1 MYGIFAKPLKKAF
14 QTCMGH
20 GGVGGR
26 KKKLPEAKR
35 PRVRD
40 FQPIS
45 SRHGQNLTRLRSFF
59 QKWRLGGCARCAQ

>member
-1 MYGIFAKPLKKAF
+1 MYGTFGKPLKRAF

-26 KKKLPEAKR
+26 KKKLPEAER

-40 FQPIS
+40 FQRIS
-45 SRHGQNLTRLRSFF
+45 SRHGQNFDLFEVIFSGFRRLTPL
-59 QKWRLGGCARCAQ
+59 KP

>member
-1 MYGIFAKPLKKAF
+1 MYGIFGKPLKRAF

-26 KKKLPEAKR
+26 KKKLPEAER

-45 SRHGQNLTRLRSFF
+45 SRHRQNFDPFEVIFSGFRRLTPL
-59 QKWRLGGCARCAQ
+59 KP

>member
-1 MYGIFAKPLKKAF
+1 MYGIFGKPLKRAF

-45 SRHGQNLTRLRSFF
+45 SCHGQNFDLFEVIFSGFRHLTPL
-59 QKWRLGGCARCAQ
+59 KP

>member
-1 MYGIFAKPLKKAF
+1 MYGIFGKPLKRAF

-26 KKKLPEAKR
+26 KKKLPDAER

-45 SRHGQNLTRLRSFF
+45 SRHGQNFDPFEVIFSGFRRLTPL
-59 QKWRLGGCARCAQ
+59 KP